1 MASGSVVYG
10 TLPSLSLVLLQLKGW
25 WQDVNLFH
33 MTTVSPNLL
42 PPRPHLSHLTFPLNF
57 RILLVNVKMFTHKEQ
72 LTFYLNNLR

>member
-33 MTTVSPNLL
+33 MTTSKGGRMLAADLAGDIDKTSFFESV
-42 PPRPHLSHLTFPLNF
+42 
-57 RILLVNVKMFTHKEQ
+57 I
-72 LTFYLNNLR
+72 